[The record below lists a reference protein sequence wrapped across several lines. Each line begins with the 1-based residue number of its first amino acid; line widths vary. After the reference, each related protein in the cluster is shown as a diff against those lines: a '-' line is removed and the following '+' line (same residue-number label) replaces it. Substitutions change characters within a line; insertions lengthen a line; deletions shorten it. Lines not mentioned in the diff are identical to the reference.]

1 MLFFKGEEGKMRRSF
16 LPQVD
21 PLSRNEQLKLVEKSR
36 LGDKDAKIK
45 LFASLQGL
53 IIKNILVPLGIPKGL
68 WQDAIQN
75 AYIGFEK
82 ALVLYDPSKRS
93 KENGEPVKFS
103 TYALYWMENFV
114 RRGVKQDG
122 FVKLIN
128 STSMEE
134 FASRRDG
141 SEEEG
146 ENEIM
151 LRHRAQEKDPTYKE
165 ATRSLFRDILFEVM
179 KESLTPRE
187 REILVLH
194 FGLDGD
200 KPLTQREIAQ
210 RLGVC
215 PARIWALKKRAL
227 EKLRL
232 HLLRHYP
239 SLKFLFQ

>member
-1 MLFFKGEEGKMRRSF
+1 MFFFKRKEGKMRSSF
-16 LPQVD
+16 LPRVD
-21 PLSRNEQLKLVEKSR
+21 PLSRNEQLKLVQQARSGEE
-36 LGDKDAKIK
+36 DAKIK

-53 IIKNILVPLGIPKGL
+53 IIKNILKPLGIPKDL
-68 WQDAIQN
+68 WPDAIQS

-93 KENGEPVKFS
+93 KENGELVKFS

-114 RRGVKQDG
+114 RRGVKQEG

-128 STSMEE
+128 STSLEE

-141 SEEEG
+141 SEEAG

-151 LRHRAQEKDPTYKE
+151 LRYRAQEKDPTYKE

-179 KESLTPRE
+179 EESLTPRE

-194 FGLDGD
+194 FGLDGE
-200 KPLTQREIAQ
+200 KSLTQREIAQ

-215 PARIWALKKRAL
+215 PARIWAIKERAL

-232 HLLRHYP
+232 HLLKCYP
-239 SLKFLFQ
+239 SLKFLLQ